1 MRTLSK
7 TEVAQVSG
15 GADPI
20 TNLVS
25 SILKAE
31 WNLILKP
38 IFSVL
43 TFGLI
48 K

>member
-1 MRTLSK
+1 MRILKPS
-7 TEVAQVSG
+7 EVAQVSG

-20 TNLVS
+20 TTLVS
-25 SILKAE
+25 AILKAE
-31 WNLILKP
+31 WNYILKP
-38 IFSVL
+38 IFSIL

>member
-1 MRTLSK
+1 MRKLNA
-7 TEVAQVSG
+7 TEIAQVSG

-20 TNLVS
+20 TNLVTG
-25 SILKAE
+25 ILKAE

-38 IFSVL
+38 IFSIL

>member
-1 MRTLSK
+1 MKVLSK
-7 TEVAQVSG
+7 QEISQVSG

-25 SILKAE
+25 GILKAE
-31 WNLILKP
+31 WKLLKP
-38 IFSVL
+38 LFSLL

>member
-1 MRTLSK
+1 MRTLDK
-7 TEVAQVSG
+7 KEVAHVSG

-20 TNLVS
+20 TNLIS
-25 SILKAE
+25 GILKAE
-31 WNLILKP
+31 WKLLKP
-38 IFSVL
+38 LASLL

>member
-1 MRTLSK
+1 MRPLNQK
-7 TEVAQVSG
+7 EIAQISG

-25 SILKAE
+25 GILKAE
-31 WNLILKP
+31 WALLKP
-38 IFSVL
+38 LFSIL
-43 TFGLI
+43 TFGAI

>member
-1 MRTLSK
+1 MRNLSQK
-7 TEVAQVSG
+7 EVAHVSG

-20 TNLVS
+20 TNLVTG
-25 SILKAE
+25 ILQAE
-31 WNLILKP
+31 WKLLKP
-38 IFSVL
+38 LFSLL

>member
-1 MRTLSK
+1 MRTLNK
-7 TEVAQVSG
+7 QEVAHVSG

-25 SILKAE
+25 GILKAE

-38 IFSVL
+38 IFSIL